1 MTFVG
6 INQWIME
13 LNKQTILQ
21 FIQQNRAHIRS
32 FGVERIG
39 LFGSFARNE
48 QRPDSDIDLL
58 VEYKIG
64 QASFK
69 NLMHL
74 AFFFEDSLHRKIELV
89 TPTSLSPRLSR
100 YIEKE
105 VDYVALAD

>member
-1 MTFVG
+1 
-6 INQWIME
+6 ME

-21 FIQQNRAHIRS
+21 FIQRNRVQIRA

-39 LFGSFARNE
+39 LFGSFVRNE

-58 VEYKIG
+58 VEYEAG

-89 TPTSLSPRLSR
+89 TPASISTRLKQ
-100 YIEKE
+100 YIARE
-105 VDYVALAD
+105 VEYVALTD

>member
-1 MTFVG
+1 
-6 INQWIME
+6 ME
-13 LNKQTILQ
+13 PDKQTILQ
-21 FIQQNRAHIRS
+21 FIRQNREHIRS
-32 FGVERIG
+32 FGVARIG

-58 VEYKIG
+58 VEYDTG

-89 TPTSLSPRLSR
+89 TPSSLSARLNE
-100 YIEKE
+100 YIARE
-105 VDYVALAD
+105 VEYVALTN